1 MRSELKS
8 GLEKTGR
15 WIAWVLV
22 AGLTGCSTVSV
33 TPKSEVIERNKVS
46 GSDTYQAT
54 NVQATC
60 TQQGARD
67 VFTLQADLIHTWQ
80 VEPQRRDWNE
90 VIRRRYFLTSSDR
103 EYDAGM
109 DLILDPIAGIFMVP
123 ISLCF
128 YPFALCD
135 FSAKGK
141 DSARFYESVF
151 LSVLPGVEL
160 AAWADTDTRSKQE
173 TLCRNERFSPLPTA
187 EKTETTE
194 WLDRR
199 TIPVRG
205 YDRVGKEIGRW
216 QVVPGEPFA
225 VPVCQLLLEGSEE
238 PFSLELRAGSA
249 QMPVQ
254 GQSRFVYPYDTAET
268 VKRWLA
274 ENPEAGKRSAA
285 VLSLDGSC
293 KIDDALHGNGD
304 GKITAGE
311 KGWFVL
317 QVKNSGG
324 GNGYLISVESYTKD
338 QLMQVG
344 TSDTVAL
351 LRTGKG
357 AEIRVP
363 FEFPVDAPDGAA
375 SVRFCAVDAFSR
387 RSQPVDVQVA
397 YAHREHPDLVF
408 GGAEL
413 SGSGAEDRDV
423 LITLRNRGGG
433 TAEGVSVELSSE
445 PNYGQIVDKRVNAG
459 DIPPYSKA
467 QCRLRIK
474 LPSGQKAGAVRFG
487 ITVHEK
493 YSAVPRTYEVEV
505 SVPVL

>member
-1 MRSELKS
+1 MQRRVE
-8 GLEKTGR
+8 GCFEKTGGFL
-15 WIAWVLV
+15 VLLLV

-33 TPKSEVIERNKVS
+33 TPKSEVIERNKVP

-67 VFTLQADLIHTWQ
+67 VFTLQADLIHIWQ
-80 VEPQRRDWNE
+80 VEPQRRNWDE
-90 VIRRRYFLTSSDR
+90 VIRRRYFLTPSDR

-109 DLILDPIAGIFMVP
+109 DLILDPIADIFMVP
-123 ISLCF
+123 ISLCL
-128 YPFALCD
+128 YPFALLD
-135 FSAKGK
+135 SSPKGK
-141 DSARFYESVF
+141 DGARVSEAIF

-160 AAWADTDTRSKQE
+160 AAWADTETRSKQE
-173 TLCRNERFSPLPTA
+173 TLCRNERFSPLPRA

-205 YDRVGKEIGRW
+205 YDHAGKEIGKW
-216 QVVPGEPFA
+216 LAVPGEPFA

-238 PFSLELRAGSA
+238 PFSLELRAGSE

-254 GQSRFVYPYDTAET
+254 GQNRFVYPYDTTET

-274 ENPEAGKRSAA
+274 ENPGSERQSAA

-293 KIDDALHGNGD
+293 RIDDALYGNGD

-311 KGWFVL
+311 KGCFVL
-317 QVKNSGG
+317 QVKNSGSG
-324 GNGYLISVESYTKD
+324 SGYLISVESYTKD
-338 QLMQVG
+338 QLMQMG
-344 TSDTVAL
+344 TSGKVPL
-351 LRTGKG
+351 LRTGKE

-375 SVRFCAVDAFSR
+375 SVRFCAVDALGR
-387 RSQPVDVQVA
+387 RSQPVDIQVS

-413 SGSGAEDRDV
+413 TGSGAEDRDI

-433 TAEGVSVELSSE
+433 TAEGVFVELSSG
-445 PNYGQIVDKRVNAG
+445 PDYGQILDKRADAG
-459 DIPPYSKA
+459 DIPSYSKA
-467 QCRLRIK
+467 QCRLHIK
-474 LPSGQKAGAVRFG
+474 LPAGQKAGAVRFG
-487 ITVHEK
+487 ISVHEK
-493 YSAVPRTYEVEV
+493 YSAVPRTYEVN
-505 SVPVL
+505 VPIF